1 MCSIHCSP
9 RRDGN
14 SQGAHAGGCQL
25 PAANNTAEKAPIYR
39 LASICAHDTHDSDS
53 SSVNATDGADS
64 YAPVRESDVLVVAL
78 ADATRPLAALVRRA
92 ADGADARGVWQGARW
107 PVSLGTAG
115 CKNRTRNRG
124 RLSCAQILAR
134 LLIGAFSVV

>member
-1 MCSIHCSP
+1 MRQRCVQSTAP
-9 RRDGN
+9 PAGTGN
-14 SQGAHAGGCQL
+14 SQGADAGGCQL

-92 ADGADARGVWQGARW
+92 ADGADARGVWQGGEVAR
-107 PVSLGTAG
+107 
-115 CKNRTRNRG
+115 
-124 RLSCAQILAR
+124 LAR
-134 LLIGAFSVV
+134 HRRV